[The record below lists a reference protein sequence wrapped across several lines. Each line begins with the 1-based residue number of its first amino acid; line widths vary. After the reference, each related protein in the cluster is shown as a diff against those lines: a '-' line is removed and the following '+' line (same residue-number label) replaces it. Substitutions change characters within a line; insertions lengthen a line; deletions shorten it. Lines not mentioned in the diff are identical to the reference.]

1 MQFLV
6 NFADRISQVLMAIAI
21 ALAAVMMLHVTLD
34 VILSQFIAE
43 PMPMTVDLVSFYY
56 MVGLVFL
63 PLAFVETKNEHI
75 DVDLIHAVL
84 PGGGQ
89 KALDLIA
96 LTLSMV
102 YFALLTYQSGIDALE
117 KYELG
122 EYTMGIVN
130 VTIWPGRFFLPIG
143 CGTLTL
149 VLLLKLIRRPFSDDH
164 MKSDP
169 HHIPTEEGI

>member
-1 MQFLV
+1 MQTLV
-6 NFADRISQVLMAIAI
+6 KIVDRFAQILMAISI
-21 ALAAVMMLHVTLD
+21 VLAAVMMIHVTID
-34 VILSQFIAE
+34 VLLSQFIAE
-43 PMPMTVDLVSFYY
+43 PMPATVDLVSFYY

-84 PGGGQ
+84 PQGGK
-89 KALDLIA
+89 KALDLMA
-96 LTLSMV
+96 LTFSMI
-102 YFALLTYQSGIDALE
+102 YFGLLTYQSGIDAIE
-117 KYELG
+117 KYQLG
-122 EYTMGIVN
+122 EYTMGLVN
-130 VTIWPGRFFLPIG
+130 VTIWPGRFALPIG

-149 VLLLKLIRRPFSDDH
+149 VLLLKLIRRPFTDEH

>member
-6 NFADRISQVLMAIAI
+6 NLTDRISQVLMAIAI

-84 PGGGQ
+84 PKGG
-89 KALDLIA
+89 KMSLDLV
-96 LTLSMV
+96 S
-102 YFALLTYQSGIDALE
+102 
-117 KYELG
+117 
-122 EYTMGIVN
+122 
-130 VTIWPGRFFLPIG
+130 
-143 CGTLTL
+143 
-149 VLLLKLIRRPFSDDH
+149 
-164 MKSDP
+164 
-169 HHIPTEEGI
+169 

>member
-1 MQFLV
+1 MLFLV
-6 NFADRISQVLMAIAI
+6 NLTDRISQVLMAIAI

-84 PGGGQ
+84 PKGG
-89 KALDLIA
+89 KLSLDLVS
-96 LTLSMV
+96 LLLSTV
-102 YFALLTYQSGIDALE
+102 YFGLLTIQSGIDAME
-117 KYELG
+117 KYEMG
-122 EYTMGIVN
+122 EYTMGLVN

-143 CGTLTL
+143 CGTLTV
-149 VLLLKLIRRPFSDDH
+149 VLLLKLLRRPFTDEH

-169 HHIPTEEGI
+169 HHVPTEEGI

>member
-1 MQFLV
+1 MRSLYKITE
-6 NFADRISQVLMAIAI
+6 RISQVLMAIAI
-21 ALAAVMMLHVTLD
+21 GLAAVMMVHVTID
-34 VILSQFIAE
+34 VVLSQFIAE

-75 DVDLIHAVL
+75 DVDLIHAAL
-84 PGGGQ
+84 PQSGQ
-89 KALDLIA
+89 KSLEMLALL
-96 LTLSMV
+96 LSTI
-102 YFALLTYQSGIDALE
+102 YFALLTYQSGVDAME

-122 EYTMGIVN
+122 EYTMGLVN

-143 CGTLTL
+143 CGALTL
-149 VLLLKLIRRPFSDDH
+149 VLLLKLLRRPFSDEY
-164 MKSDP
+164 MQSDP

>member
-6 NFADRISQVLMAIAI
+6 NLTDRISQVLMAISI

-43 PMPMTVDLVSFYY
+43 PMPATVDLVSFYY

-75 DVDLIHAVL
+75 DVDLIHAAL
-84 PGGGQ
+84 PQGGKMG
-89 KALDLIA
+89 LDLMA
-96 LTLSMV
+96 LTFSTI
-102 YFALLTYQSGIDALE
+102 YFGLMTYQTGIDAIE
-117 KYELG
+117 KYHLG
-122 EYTMGIVN
+122 EYTMGLVN

-143 CGTLTL
+143 CGTLTV
-149 VLLLKLIRRPFSDDH
+149 VLLLKLLRRPFTDEH
-164 MKSDP
+164 MKPDP
-169 HHIPTEEGI
+169 DHVPTEEGI